1 MGTTFLPI
9 ISSALSVAQA
19 LFERIGWLVV
29 ENIVFASVTTVTKFK
44 VSLGVAIITLT
55 KKYLSGFMNAVELL
69 LENSTDVVGE
79 WWSLDTGDNSL
90 HKRYDKQMYHILE
103 LKVF

>member
-1 MGTTFLPI
+1 M
-9 ISSALSVAQA
+9 
-19 LFERIGWLVV
+19 

-44 VSLGVAIITLT
+44 VSLCVAIITLT

-79 WWSLDTGDNSL
+79 W
-90 HKRYDKQMYHILE
+90 
-103 LKVF
+103 